1 MVEQYTQKLPSAAK
15 TEVPAL
21 ISKKWL
27 CVRFGIHG
35 RADGALYK
43 KVLTPDVIQQLGVE
57 PEQIRN
63 QRIRVFDAVTSNKL
77 KEILSL

>member
-1 MVEQYTQKLPSAAK
+1 MVEQYTQKTPPEAK
-15 TEVPAL
+15 KEVPAL

-35 RADGALYK
+35 RAHGALYK